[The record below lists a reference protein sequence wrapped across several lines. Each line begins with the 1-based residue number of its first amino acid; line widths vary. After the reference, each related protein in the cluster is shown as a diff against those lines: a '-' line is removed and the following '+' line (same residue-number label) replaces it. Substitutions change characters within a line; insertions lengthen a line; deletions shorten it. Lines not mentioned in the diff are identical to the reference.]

1 MPRAGRNLLIECAD
15 EYNER
20 VVFNLSPHLLAFARW
35 VPTPR
40 AAVPLLAAP
49 LLLAALSACG
59 EDHPPPPTP
68 TDMMITFDA
77 GDGGQF
83 DAGRDDGGPV
93 DPDATVPDD
102 GGGGGP
108 CHLEGM
114 ALKLA
119 SDEIDHTVR
128 LVDVAVSGS
137 TFLVG
142 WTDARS
148 AVADAYVYAWPEAA
162 AMGAERRITD
172 DFAQTR
178 DVQLAARADG
188 FVVGWVDN
196 TLGSYEAFTVPV
208 DLAGGR
214 TTTPSRLTNNALRED
229 SFCLTELAGG
239 RSLAAWL
246 ESDGAGGPTI
256 ARGNA
261 LDPAGVPLA
270 GPHAATTSPLEP
282 TTLALSALGTGA
294 ALAWNDA
301 GTVYLHPI
309 DSGGSGAATTVAIN
323 VEGNANGTPA
333 LALDETGGAVVF
345 GALVAGARAE
355 IRIRTVGPTGA
366 TVGSE
371 TILTPSPAT
380 GAEPSVA
387 AYATGYVIAY
397 RSSAADGTGSIQ
409 LAFATG
415 TGEFS
420 SRFEVATTTA
430 IGGAPRVA
438 VAADGRIMVAWM
450 MGSATG
456 AAINAAK
463 VICE

>member
-1 MPRAGRNLLIECAD
+1 M
-15 EYNER
+15 
-20 VVFNLSPHLLAFARW
+20 FF
-35 VPTPR
+35 
-40 AAVPLLAAP
+40 LLAAP
-49 LLLAALSACG
+49 LLAALSACG
-59 EDHPPPPTP
+59 DDHPPPPAP

-77 GDGGQF
+77 GDGGGV
-83 DAGRDDGGPV
+83 DAGTDDGGPSA
-93 DPDATVPDD
+93 PDATVPED
-102 GGGGGP
+102 GGGGDGGH
-108 CHLEGM
+108 CHVEGVP
-114 ALKLA
+114 LKLA

-137 TFLVG
+137 TFMVA

-162 AMGAERRITD
+162 ATGAERRITD

-188 FVVGWVDN
+188 FIVGWIDN

-208 DLAGGR
+208 DLAGGT

-229 SFCLTELAGG
+229 SFRLTELASGG
-239 RSLAAWL
+239 SLAAWL
-246 ESDGAGGPTI
+246 ESDGAGGPTT

-261 LDPAGVPLA
+261 LDATGLPLA
-270 GPHAATTSPLEP
+270 GPQTATTSPLQP

-294 ALAWNDA
+294 ALAWNHA

-309 DSGGSGAATTVAIN
+309 DSSGAGAAAAVAIN
-323 VEGNANGTPA
+323 TEGNASGTPA
-333 LALDETGGAVVF
+333 LALDETGGAVAF
-345 GALVAGARAE
+345 GALIAGARAE
-355 IRIRTVGPTGA
+355 LRIRTVGPTGA
-366 TVGSE
+366 TVGAES
-371 TILTPSPAT
+371 ILTPSPAT

-387 AYATGYVIAY
+387 AYASGYVVAY
-397 RSSAADGTGSIQ
+397 RSSAADGTGTIQ

-415 TGEFS
+415 AGELS
-420 SRFEVATTTA
+420 SSLEVAGTTA

-438 VAADGRIMVAWM
+438 VAADGRLVVAWM
-450 MGSATG
+450 MGSATS

-463 VICE
+463 VSCE